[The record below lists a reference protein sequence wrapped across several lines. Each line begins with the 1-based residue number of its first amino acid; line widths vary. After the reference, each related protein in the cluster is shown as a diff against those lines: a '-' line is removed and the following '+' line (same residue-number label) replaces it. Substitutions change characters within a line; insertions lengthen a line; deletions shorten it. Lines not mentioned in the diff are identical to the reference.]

1 MEDKNFLP
9 VSVRQWKEPI
19 LRFGMGDEDGGTP
32 LPPDGG
38 GKDPNRLRSQFVISG
53 FEKNPCHQVSA

>member
-1 MEDKNFLP
+1 MERTDIAFRD
-9 VSVRQWKEPI
+9 VT
-19 LRFGMGDEDGGTP
+19 FGYGGDEDGGTP